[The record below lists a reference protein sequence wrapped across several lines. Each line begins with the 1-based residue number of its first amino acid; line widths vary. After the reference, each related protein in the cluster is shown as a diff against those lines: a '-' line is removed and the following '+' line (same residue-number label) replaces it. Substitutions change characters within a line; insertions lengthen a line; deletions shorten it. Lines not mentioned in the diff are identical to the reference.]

1 MTDNLNSYLTFE
13 LNKESFAVNV
23 AKVKEILEVP
33 RITRIPKSPDYLKGV
48 INLRGNVLPVIDTRV
63 KFGMTPT
70 ENTID
75 TCIVVMEIDVEEEQ
89 IVVGAMVDSVKEV
102 VEFNQSEIKPSPAIG
117 TQYNVEF
124 IEGIVKLN
132 NEFSMIL
139 NIGKV
144 FSANDL
150 PLLSSNLESNQQQTK

>member
-1 MTDNLNSYLTFE
+1 MTDKLNSYLTFE

-23 AKVKEILEVP
+23 ARVKEILEVP
-33 RITRIPKSPDYLKGV
+33 RITKIPKSPGYLKGV

-63 KFGMTPT
+63 KFAMAST
-70 ENTID
+70 ENTIN
-75 TCIVVMEIDVEEEQ
+75 TCIVVMEIDIEDEQ
-89 IVVGAMVDSVKEV
+89 IVIGALVDSVKEV
-102 VEFNQSEIKPSPAIG
+102 VEFSENEIKPSPAIG
-117 TQYNVEF
+117 TQYNAEF

-144 FSANDL
+144 FSVNDISV
-150 PLLSSNLESNQQQTK
+150 LSTNLESNQQ